1 MNWQAIVLLTLF
13 AVRAASSLA
22 ALGTTKVKEE
32 KVITGY
38 DVAGDWIAIAIMAVL
53 VIGAAT

>member
-22 ALGTTKVKEE
+22 ALGTTTVREE
-32 KVITGY
+32 KVVTGR
-38 DVAGDWIAIAIMAVL
+38 DVAAAIIAAAIMAVL